1 MTLAIRLCVC
11 IRSQYDAVHMPGKP
25 SVMSDSGN
33 ILMNMTN
40 TQEPQNTNTSGALA
54 VAKAAA
60 GLKLYDTASHAVS
73 SFTPIKPGQVGIY
86 VCGATVQSSPHIG
99 HIRAAVAFDVVRR
112 WFERLGYKVTFVRNV
127 TDIDDKILDKA
138 AAAGQQWWERAYIYE
153 REFTEAYSKLG
164 VEPPTYEPRAT
175 GHMIDMIDLIKQIID
190 NGHGYVVTDE
200 NGNPTGNVYFDVA
213 SWPHYGELTHQKQ
226 TAVADAASEVADAMG
241 PSVDNAGN
249 DKYNPVDPADMS
261 EDKHDPRDFALWK
274 APKDSDPLDARW
286 STPFGVGRPGWHI
299 ECSAMSHR
307 YLGDGFDIHGGGL
320 DLRFPHHENEIAQS
334 ECATGKDFAHYWM
347 HNGFLNINNQ
357 KMSKSANNFFTV
369 REIADKYGY
378 EPIRYFMLTAGY
390 RMPLNYTVDL
400 IESCKNS
407 LERLYTCRDNLDF
420 AIRNAHG
427 TDTALTEKCE
437 EARKKFK
444 TAMDDDLNTP
454 DALAAI
460 FEFVKDINTMSDAA
474 DKATLEKAAAT
485 FDELTGVLGLMYN
498 RKAEEAPD
506 EVKQLVEERAAA
518 KKAKDFARADALRAK
533 ITELGWNVMD
543 TAKGPQLT
551 KL

>member
-1 MTLAIRLCVC
+1 MQIFNTMTRKKEDFI
-11 IRSQYDAVHMPGKP
+11 P
-25 SVMSDSGN
+25 
-33 ILMNMTN
+33 
-40 TQEPQNTNTSGALA
+40 QEPG
-54 VAKAAA
+54 V
-60 GLKLYDTASHAVS
+60 YR
-73 SFTPIKPGQVGIY
+73 IY
-86 VCGATVQSSPHIG
+86 VCGPTVYNYIHIG
-99 HIRAAVAFDVVRR
+99 NARPMIVFDTLRR
-112 WFERLGYKVTFVRNV
+112 YLEYLGNKVLYVSNI
-127 TDIDDKILDKA
+127 TDIDDKLIKK
-138 AAAGQQWWERAYIYE
+138 GQENGTTMQEVARKFEAEYIKDSE
-153 REFTEAYSKLG
+153 GLNVKT
-164 VEPPTYEPRAT
+164 PTVRPRAT
-175 GHMIDMIDLIKQIID
+175 EHIGEIIKIVKDLVESGHAYVAH
-190 NGHGYVVTDE
+190 NGAAL
-200 NGNPTGNVYFDVA
+200 NVPA
-213 SWPHYGELTHQKQ
+213 R
-226 TAVADAASEVADAMG
+226 TA
-241 PSVDNAGN
+241 
-249 DKYNPVDPADMS
+249 
-261 EDKHDPRDFALWK
+261 L
-274 APKDSDPLDARW
+274 APGAVPGRLAR
-286 STPFGVGRPGWHI
+286 
-299 ECSAMSHR
+299 
-307 YLGDGFDIHGGGL
+307 LGGL
-320 DLRFPHHENEIAQS
+320 PDSKICGVFFQVVIHHENEIAQS
-334 ECATGKDFAHYWM
+334 ECANGCTFSHYWM